1 MKGSGLRVDT
11 RPCPPK
17 TNMMPMSF
25 DRQPQGHIPGAEFST
40 SGHGHHHPSTFH
52 QHLRQTSQTH
62 AMPRCYSQCPPSQVT
77 QPSRRVVQ
85 VEVSSNH
92 AAQQPPA
99 PATRYHQHSTQRES
113 ASKQYGQEPSLP
125 RPTPQ
130 ANMGH
135 WVHSM
140 PKVHPAHAGRQGN
153 PYADPNG
160 QSRPMAANHAVNQHN
175 RPEHHGWTSV
185 NRPSSSSSHIG
196 RQYTGASQPPN
207 GANGHRVTS
216 LPQNMPYNA
225 RGQQLPQP
233 VPVTH
238 VIPAKDLKDRQA
250 LMAAWKR
257 LEVLERKCDAIK
269 EHHDRLER
277 SYAETREHH
286 GRKLSALESKYEGF
300 MDATADGIARYRDA
314 HGRAL
319 PSTSS
324 RGEIRAMAVHETTRA
339 YISAQTPDLPSEKNI
354 HEVTDVTT
362 TPLVQTDK
370 SDAPCHSITSI
381 RDTIEPGFDID
392 RTSITPCQKL
402 QARKPSKVKTG
413 TVRERSNANG
423 GSPKPRLGRYNMRKR
438 VQGRVQKPAKKR
450 F

>member
-25 DRQPQGHIPGAEFST
+25 DRQPQGRIPGAEFST
-40 SGHGHHHPSTFH
+40 SGHGYHRPSTFH
-52 QHLRQTSQTH
+52 QHQRQTSQTH
-62 AMPRCYSQCPPSQVT
+62 AIPRFYSQCPPSQVT

-113 ASKQYGQEPSLP
+113 VSKQYGQEPFLP
-125 RPTPQ
+125 RPISQ
-130 ANMGH
+130 ANMDH

-140 PKVHPAHAGRQGN
+140 PKVHPAHIGRQSN

-175 RPEHHGWTSV
+175 WPEHHGWTSV
-185 NRPSSSSSHIG
+185 NRPSSSNSHIG
-196 RQYTGASQPPN
+196 RQHTGATQSTN
-207 GANGHRVTS
+207 GTNGHRVTG
-216 LPQNMPYNA
+216 LPQNMPSNT
-225 RGQQLPQP
+225 RGQQVPQP
-233 VPVTH
+233 VPVTQM
-238 VIPAKDLKDRQA
+238 ISTKDLKDRQA

-257 LEVLERKCDAIK
+257 LEMLERSCDARK

-277 SYAETREHH
+277 SYAEMKEHH
-286 GRKLSALESKYEGF
+286 DQRLSALESKYEDL
-300 MDATADGIARYRDA
+300 MAARADGIARYRDA
-314 HGRAL
+314 LGQAL
-319 PSTSS
+319 PSTSF

-339 YISAQTPDLPSEKNI
+339 YISAQTPDLPSEKNTR
-354 HEVTDVTT
+354 EVTAATT
-362 TPLVQTDK
+362 TPLVQTGK
-370 SDAPCHSITSI
+370 SDAPCHSITSV
-381 RDTIEPGFDID
+381 RDTIEPRSDIE
-392 RTSITPCQKL
+392 RTSITPCQKV
-402 QARKPSKVKTG
+402 QARKSSEFKTG
-413 TVRERSNANG
+413 IVPERSNANG
-423 GSPKPRLGRYNMRKR
+423 GSPKPRVGRYNMRKR

-450 F
+450 L